1 MSVSESNLNRTSQYF
16 RCVGILSE
24 MNLKRE
30 DAEIKLKKDGQPNGT
45 MDGERIF
52 GSVAV
57 KTDSGIHTFRVFAQS
72 HKSNGEENK
81 RWKMYCAMLDWNP
94 QINGN
99 GGEPTLVNLEGTVG
113 INDYVGQDGEIRSS
127 LQWNVGTANTKATAE
142 EPKGTTLKATLFISA
157 IKPEIR
163 QEEETGRLIV
173 TLYGADNNGACFP
186 VNAIVG
192 EDMADDFAD
201 CYETGMTVSFELELS
216 VRHVGGEKQGATKKF
231 GRAGKVAVNN
241 GFDVQEL
248 IIVGGDDE
256 IEEPDELTTEDEN
269 GNEVEVKTAWINPAA
284 MKKAIKA
291 RAQMLEEKKKNP
303 PEKGKSASDSLKA
316 KKQAAKEKMK
326 AGMKGQT
333 SFEEFDDD
341 DDEFPF

>member
-1 MSVSESNLNRTSQYF
+1 MSVSESFLQKSSQYF

-30 DAEIKLKKDGQPNGT
+30 DAEIKLKKDGQLNGI

-57 KTDSGIHTFRVFAQS
+57 KTDNGIHTFRVFAQS

-163 QEEETGRLIV
+163 QEEETGRLLV
-173 TLYGADNNGACFP
+173 SMYGADNNGACFP

-192 EDMADDFAD
+192 EDMADDFTD
-201 CYETGMTVSFELELS
+201 CYETGMTVPFELELS
-216 VRHVGGEKQGATKKF
+216 VRHVGDEKQGTTKKF
-231 GRAGKVAVNN
+231 GRAASVAVNN

-316 KKQAAKEKMK
+316 KKQAAKDKMK
-326 AGMKGQT
+326 GGMKSQG
-333 SFEEFDDD
+333 SYVEFEDDD
-341 DDEFPF
+341 DMPF

>member
-1 MSVSESNLNRTSQYF
+1 MNVSESFLQKSNQYF
-16 RCVGILSE
+16 RCVGTLSE

-57 KTDSGIHTFRVFAQS
+57 KTDNGIHTFRVFAQS

-99 GGEPTLVNLEGTVG
+99 GGEPTLVNLEGTVA
-113 INDYVGQDGEIRSS
+113 INDYPGQDGEIRSI

-163 QEEETGRLIV
+163 QEEETGRLLV
-173 TLYGADNNGACFP
+173 SMYGADNNGACFP

-201 CYETGMTVSFELELS
+201 CYETGMTVPFELELS

-231 GRAGKVAVNN
+231 GRAASVAVNN

-316 KKQAAKEKMK
+316 KKQATKEKMK

-341 DDEFPF
+341 DEEFPF

>member
-1 MSVSESNLNRTSQYF
+1 MNVSESTLQKSSQYF

-57 KTDSGIHTFRVFAQS
+57 KTDNGIHTFRVFAQS

-163 QEEETGRLIV
+163 QEEETGRLLV
-173 TLYGADNNGACFP
+173 SMYGADNNGACFP

-201 CYETGMTVSFELELS
+201 CYETGMTVPFELELS

-231 GRAGKVAVNN
+231 GRAASVAVNN

-256 IEEPDELTTEDEN
+256 IEELDELTTEDEN

>member
-1 MSVSESNLNRTSQYF
+1 MSISESTLQKSSQYF

-57 KTDSGIHTFRVFAQS
+57 KTDNGIHTFRVFAQS

-127 LQWNVGTANTKATAE
+127 LQWNVSTANTKATAE

-157 IKPEIR
+157 IKPEMR
-163 QEEETGRLIV
+163 QEEETGRLLV
-173 TLYGADNNGACFP
+173 SMYGADNNGACFP

-201 CYETGMTVSFELELS
+201 CYETGMTVPFELELS

-231 GRAGKVAVNN
+231 GRAASVAVNN